1 MRHWMIVLALTV
13 LAGGTLLVSC
23 SDSDSETAT
32 EGLPFALTRT
42 DTGTPVTDAERA
54 EFTKTITGFLKQVGY
69 FNWIWRTSHG
79 MDASNDQGW
88 PDYRVYWQDTTA
100 EKSGDTV
107 TFHHTGGADNIM
119 IRTPK
124 IMTWAISGYL
134 MSGDELMGKI
144 AAQFAKGIAANF
156 MGMQFGD
163 NDSEKYIAAR
173 AVFNN
178 NHSYELDGGR
188 KVVIDYDPVKVA
200 KEDWNAHTLP
210 NDDNPFWGS
219 IWLRNMR
226 SKDDVPH
233 MMRSVF
239 YLKQLVAKAT
249 DPDIRAAGEL
259 ALDYLTGFA
268 RDIVEQGYYIRTK
281 GSDGV
286 AHIPY
291 DYETGNTEDYKDLA
305 SFNSWD
311 NIEPGGECTAKLT
324 FSLISYGEPNG
335 NDCGEGDGGSY
346 EQVSTHNHYFNYAII
361 RYFHVAA
368 IVNALTAGENDVA
381 YKLLTGLMARFDK
394 DINDDGNRSQH
405 ASWDSDLAPVFLAG
419 AATGLPL
426 TSQEVRLIWKQYTES
441 ATYYAQWP
449 NWDLWDS
456 SVADGPQAWKP
467 TEGENGQY
475 IRPEDMAAVME
486 YCFSPYRNKAG
497 VVPVDCDIV
506 ADPSRWGE

>member
-1 MRHWMIVLALTV
+1 MRRWLMLLALTL
-13 LAGGTLLVSC
+13 LAGSALLLSC
-23 SDSDSETAT
+23 NDSTDETASD
-32 EGLPFALTRT
+32 GLPFELTRQ
-42 DTGTPVTDAERA
+42 DVGEPVTAAERA

-69 FNWIWRTSHG
+69 WDWIWRTSHG

-88 PDYRVYWQDTTA
+88 PDYRVYWQDTNA

-124 IMTWAISGYL
+124 IMTQAISGYL
-134 MSGDELMGKI
+134 MSGDEQMGKI
-144 AAQFAKGIAANF
+144 AAQFAKGIAAGF
-156 MGMQFGD
+156 MGMEFGD
-163 NDSEKYIAAR
+163 NDPEKFITAR

-178 NHSYELDGGR
+178 NHSYELEGGR

-210 NDDNPFWGS
+210 NNDNPYWGA

-239 YLKQLVAKAT
+239 YLKQLVKKAT
-249 DPDIRAAGEL
+249 DPEIKAAGEL
-259 ALDYLTGFA
+259 ALYYLSGFA
-268 RDIVEQGYYIRTK
+268 RDIVDQGYYIRTK

-291 DYETGNTEDYKDLA
+291 DYDTGNTEDYKDLA

-311 NIEPGGECTAKLT
+311 KIEPGGECTAKLT
-324 FSLISYGEPNG
+324 FGLVGYGDDKG
-335 NDCGEGDGGSY
+335 NDCGGGDGGSY
-346 EQVSTHNHYFNYAII
+346 EQVATTSHYFNYAII
-361 RYFHVAA
+361 RYFHVAS
-368 IVNALTAGENDVA
+368 IVNALIAGENDVA
-381 YKLLTGLMARFDK
+381 HKLLEGLIARFDK
-394 DINDDGNRSQH
+394 DIQNETNRGKYG
-405 ASWDSDLAPVFLAG
+405 SWDSDLATVFFASAAAG
-419 AATGLPL
+419 MPL
-426 TSQEVRLIWKQYTES
+426 TSRDVRLIWKQYS
-441 ATYYAQWP
+441 ASAAFYGAWP

-456 SVADGPQAWKP
+456 SVADGPVDWKP
-467 TEGENGQY
+467 GEGENGQY
-475 IRPEDMAAVME
+475 VRPEDMAAVLE

-497 VVPVDCDIV
+497 VLAVDCDIV